1 MSEDDDDDLVGTV
14 PPPRRSRRSAS
25 ELALDDLVRKN
36 RISGGSTRGMP
47 GSPLVEDMM
56 AGVTVSWLSQVFG
69 MDPKTVKAKLA
80 DCPPL
85 HRRKAGYVYH
95 LPTACRYLIPPAIS
109 AENYI
114 KTMKPSDLPAS
125 FQQSFWDAALK
136 RQKWEENAG
145 QLWRTEKVR
154 EVLGQTFQTIKFTVQ
169 LWADT
174 LERETGLS
182 VEQRALLTKMV
193 DSLQEEIYE
202 ALVNQAK
209 AGRTGPQRAEIDE
222 MTGETKPPVVEDPQ
236 AVVDDDDG
244 MELV

>member
-1 MSEDDDDDLVGTV
+1 MAEIDDDEDLVGSPDRT
-14 PPPRRSRRSAS
+14 RKRTR
-25 ELALDDLVRKN
+25 DDILN
-36 RISGGSTRGMP
+36 DLTSTRRMTRGQT
-47 GSPLVEDMM
+47 SPLVEDMM

-109 AENYI
+109 AEQYI
-114 KTMKPSDLPAS
+114 KTMKPSDLPTA

-145 QLWRTEKVR
+145 QLWRTDRVR

-174 LERETGLS
+174 LERQTGLTL
-182 VEQRALLTKMV
+182 EQRELLTELV
-193 DSLQEEIYE
+193 DGLQEEIYK
-202 ALVNQAK
+202 ALVTQASEK
-209 AGRTGPQRAEIDE
+209 KTPSQRGELNE
-222 MTGETKPPVVEDPQ
+222 MLGEPG
-236 AVVDDDDG
+236 AVIEDDDDYSH
-244 MELV
+244 LV

>member
-1 MSEDDDDDLVGTV
+1 MSDDEDLVGNPNRT
-14 PPPRRSRRSAS
+14 RKRTRDDI
-25 ELALDDLVRKN
+25 LDDLV
-36 RISGGSTRGMP
+36 SGKRQARGTSGPM
-47 GSPLVEDMM
+47 VEDMM

-69 MDPKTVKAKLA
+69 MDPKTIKAKLA

-109 AENYI
+109 AEQYI
-114 KTMKPSDLPAS
+114 KTMKPSDLPTA

-154 EVLGQTFQTIKFTVQ
+154 EVLGSTFQTIKFTVQ

-174 LERETGLS
+174 LERQTELTT
-182 VEQRALLTKMV
+182 EQRELLTKLV
-193 DSLQEEIYE
+193 DKLQEDIFK
-202 ALVNQAK
+202 ALVTQA
-209 AGRTGPQRAEIDE
+209 GERRTESQRGELNE
-222 MTGETKPPVVEDPQ
+222 MVGEPVVAEEPEDWH
-236 AVVDDDDG
+236 D
-244 MELV
+244 LV